1 VINGKYPINGI
12 ETEHF
17 NFTLLRI
24 ASLGILAVYISEMI
38 NRMIFFDPE
47 LPLPVVGWRIAD
59 SIVYATSLIILAF
72 QCTIWVKHLEAYE
85 NRKRAK
91 YAVFLLLSA
100 GLLTALYEILLI
112 LMPEEQRLQS
122 DYTVPFLL
130 MIITHFVA
138 IIYLKT
144 LIEKIGRS
152 KKVEVGLS
160 LSYILFAAN
169 PAIRYLLPFV
179 FLIGIANPILVI
191 LYSELIMTYI
201 TAFIAIVFVVFIFI
215 DTRKIQISQMVDD
228 YEKEEEEKERKAK
241 QNTIE
246 GN

>member
-1 VINGKYPINGI
+1 
-12 ETEHF
+12 
-17 NFTLLRI
+17 
-24 ASLGILAVYISEMI
+24 M
-38 NRMIFFDPE
+38 
-47 LPLPVVGWRIAD
+47 
-59 SIVYATSLIILAF
+59 
-72 QCTIWVKHLEAYE
+72 
-85 NRKRAK
+85 
-91 YAVFLLLSA
+91 FLLLSA

-215 DTRKIQISQMVDD
+215 DT
-228 YEKEEEEKERKAK
+228 
-241 QNTIE
+241 
-246 GN
+246 